1 MKFSC
6 IPGLIEGFTIAFV
19 SMKLLGFSFVEGGML
34 GFIIAAVSPA
44 VVVPFMIFLSE
55 KGIGM
60 KKGISTIIL
69 AGASAD
75 DVFAITLFTVFLGLY
90 GGSSV
95 NPVFQLLGI
104 PLSIILGIAV
114 GIGAGLILV
123 RIFRKFHIRDTKKV
137 LIILS
142 ISIFLKGMENF
153 LHDKVEIASLIGV
166 MTVGVVILE
175 KLPEAAERLSKKFNK
190 IWVFAELLL
199 FVLVGAQVNIHVA
212 LNAGLTGFLIIL
224 AGLAGRS
231 TGVYISTIGSNL
243 NIKERLF
250 CILAYI
256 PKATVQAAVGGI
268 PLAAGVASGDLIL
281 AIAVLAIII
290 TAPAGALAM
299 SLSYKK
305 LLE

>member
-1 MKFSC
+1 M
-6 IPGLIEGFTIAFV
+6 
-19 SMKLLGFSFVEGGML
+19 
-34 GFIIAAVSPA
+34 
-44 VVVPFMIFLSE
+44 
-55 KGIGM
+55 
-60 KKGISTIIL
+60 
-69 AGASAD
+69 
-75 DVFAITLFTVFLGLY
+75 
-90 GGSSV
+90 
-95 NPVFQLLGI
+95 
-104 PLSIILGIAV
+104 
-114 GIGAGLILV
+114 
-123 RIFRKFHIRDTKKV
+123 
-137 LIILS
+137 
-142 ISIFLKGMENF
+142 
-153 LHDKVEIASLIGV
+153 
-166 MTVGVVILE
+166 E

-231 TGVYISTIGSNL
+231 AGVYISTIGSNL